1 MLLPVGAS
9 ALCLLVCLPMFINL
23 KKSLRRVLAAVFKSL
38 GTGCALIMALV
49 AAVRLDSGCWICVIA
64 LAFQAAGD
72 FALEFTFPVGM
83 VLFLAGHI
91 CYISYF
97 VRTMSFGTPVLICIA
112 GLLITAGLMLYQW
125 RKNIDKH
132 MRLFIIYGIILASMS
147 GIAIGG
153 GMACISLS
161 GVLTALGG
169 ALFYVS
175 DCLLL
180 RNMLFPSG
188 RLLPW
193 IIMITYYI
201 SQLAIGMSCLF

>member
-9 ALCLLVCLPMFINL
+9 ALCLLVCLPMFMTL
-23 KKSLRRVLAAVFKSL
+23 KKSLKPVLAAVFKSL
-38 GTGCALIMALV
+38 GTCCALIMALV

-64 LAFQAAGD
+64 LALQAAGD
-72 FALEFTFPVGM
+72 YALEFTFPVGIG
-83 VLFLAGHI
+83 LFLAGHI

-97 VRTMSFGTPVLICIA
+97 VRTMSFGTPALICTA

-125 RKNIDKH
+125 RKNIDKQ
-132 MRLFIIYGIILASMS
+132 MRSFIIYGIILAVMS
-147 GIAIGG
+147 GLAIGG
-153 GMACISLS
+153 GMLGLSLS
-161 GVLTALGG
+161 GILIALGG

-188 RLLPW
+188 RVLPW
-193 IIMITYYI
+193 IIMIVYYL
-201 SQLAIGMSCLF
+201 SQLSLGMSCLF